1 MFHLRNQT
9 AKVLSKNKNSRVLRR
24 GEHCRPT
31 ENSVHQYSALDKI
44 PLQREQIVPRRN
56 AYHHLSSESTYG
68 IFRNKVGR
76 TMNRVPDVE
85 CVCFRASFLFEIS
98 AVA

>member
-9 AKVLSKNKNSRVLRR
+9 AKVLSKNKNSPVLRR
-24 GEHCRPT
+24 GEHRRPT
-31 ENSVHQYSALDKI
+31 ENSVYQYSALDKI

-56 AYHHLSSESTYG
+56 AYHHLSSEYIWYLQEQGQQDNESCAE
-68 IFRNKVGR
+68 RR
-76 TMNRVPDVE
+76 M